1 MSLTK
6 QDIANA
12 LVKKTD
18 LTQTQALV
26 LTNQFFEQ
34 IIETLSKGEDVKLSS
49 FGNFVIRKKSQRT
62 GRNPKTGEEVITILG
77 SLKLDSVLVG
87 YRLMIRDKKLP
98 ALFVVRDLNLN
109 GEVLKERLIFLML
122 NQMLSLY

>member
-26 LTNQFFEQ
+26 LTNHFFEQ
-34 IIETLSKGEDVKLSS
+34 IIETLSKGENV
-49 FGNFVIRKKSQRT
+49 
-62 GRNPKTGEEVITILG
+62 
-77 SLKLDSVLVG
+77 
-87 YRLMIRDKKLP
+87 
-98 ALFVVRDLNLN
+98 
-109 GEVLKERLIFLML
+109 
-122 NQMLSLY
+122 

>member
-26 LTNQFFEQ
+26 IINQFFEE

-49 FGNFVIRKKSQRT
+49 FGNFVVRKNLSDQVET
-62 GRNPKTGEEVITILG
+62 Q
-77 SLKLDSVLVG
+77 KLEKRS
-87 YRLMIRDKKLP
+87 
-98 ALFVVRDLNLN
+98 
-109 GEVLKERLIFLML
+109 
-122 NQMLSLY
+122 

>member
-12 LVKKTD
+12 LVKKTN

-34 IIETLSKGEDVKLSS
+34 ITEMLSKGEDVKLSS
-49 FGNFVIRKKSQRT
+49 FGNFVIRKKSQRL
-62 GRNPKTGEEVITILG
+62 GRNPKTGEEVIISARKVVTFKAG
-77 SLKLDSVLVG
+77 PKLKLTTQQG
-87 YRLMIRDKKLP
+87 
-98 ALFVVRDLNLN
+98 NN
-109 GEVLKERLIFLML
+109 
-122 NQMLSLY
+122 

>member
-49 FGNFVIRKKSQRT
+49 FGNFVVRKNLSDQVGT
-62 GRNPKTGEEVITILG
+62 Q
-77 SLKLDSVLVG
+77 KLEKRS
-87 YRLMIRDKKLP
+87 
-98 ALFVVRDLNLN
+98 
-109 GEVLKERLIFLML
+109 
-122 NQMLSLY
+122 

>member
-26 LTNQFFEQ
+26 LTNKFFEQ
-34 IIETLSKGEDVKLSS
+34 LTKTLSKGEDVKLSS
-49 FGNFVIRKKSQRT
+49 FGNFVIRKKSQRP
-62 GRNPKTGEEVITILG
+62 GRNPKTGEEVIISARKVVTFKAG
-77 SLKLDSVLVG
+77 PKLKSVIQKG
-87 YRLMIRDKKLP
+87 R
-98 ALFVVRDLNLN
+98 N
-109 GEVLKERLIFLML
+109 
-122 NQMLSLY
+122 